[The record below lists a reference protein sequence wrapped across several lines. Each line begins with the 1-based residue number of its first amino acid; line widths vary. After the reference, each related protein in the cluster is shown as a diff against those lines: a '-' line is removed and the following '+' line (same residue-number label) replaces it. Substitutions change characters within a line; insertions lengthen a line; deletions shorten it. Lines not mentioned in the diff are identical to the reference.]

1 MQRSETKRPIG
12 VPQTIYNQIER
23 YAAENRKFIFEVV
36 VEAWEEFMKRR
47 TIPCKRKSKK
57 R

>member
-12 VPQTIYNQIER
+12 VPQTTYNQIER
-23 YAAENRKFIFEVV
+23 YAAENRMFIFEVV
-36 VEAWEEFMKRR
+36 VKAWEEFMKHK
-47 TIPCKRKSKK
+47 TLPCKRKNKN